1 EDLKKISSSD
11 AYKSTDLMSNICPT
25 CGASYND
32 NLLSFSSQENLMT
45 YEDSLNFIKE
55 QVKAFEFVL
64 SDSEKQLKLKDVER
78 SDLEGEI
85 AKIRVDINALRESKY
100 PSMVVQEE
108 FLRRKIN
115 IENKINAI

>member
-1 EDLKKISSSD
+1 MEDKRKYEDLKKISSSD

-85 AKIRVDINALRESKY
+85 AKIRVDINALRSQNI
-100 PSMVVQEE
+100 PQWL
-108 FLRRKIN
+108 FRRSF
-115 IENKINAI
+115 